1 LELIKY
7 IGGAQSAIFHQIEQ
21 WEIDKFPV
29 GGVDLLNLAVPKGP
43 RMRLVVCTKEF
54 VYTYLL
60 YRCTLR
66 HLFNLWISSD
76 LQMEKK
82 ELLEHINDPE
92 ISELK
97 AQDLGKKKK
106 KKILKRKILT
116 IGEGNNGN
124 V

>member
-1 LELIKY
+1 
-7 IGGAQSAIFHQIEQ
+7 
-21 WEIDKFPV
+21 
-29 GGVDLLNLAVPKGP
+29 
-43 RMRLVVCTKEF
+43 
-54 VYTYLL
+54 
-60 YRCTLR
+60 
-66 HLFNLWISSD
+66 
-76 LQMEKK
+76 MEKK